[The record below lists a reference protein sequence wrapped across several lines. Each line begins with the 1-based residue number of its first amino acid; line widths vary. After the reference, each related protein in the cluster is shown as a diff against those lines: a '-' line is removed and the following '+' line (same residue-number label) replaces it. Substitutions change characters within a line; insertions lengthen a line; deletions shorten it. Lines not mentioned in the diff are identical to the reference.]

1 MRLSDTKVLIIILII
16 AMPLLIAQGTW
27 IFRDAKK
34 RGEKY
39 YWCWGFFGLLHVPES
54 LLIYLLVTRVI
65 KARKKNKN

>member
-1 MRLSDTKVLIIILII
+1 MKPLDTKVLIIILII
-16 AMPLLIAQGTW
+16 VIPLLIAQGTW

-39 YWCWGFFGLLHVPES
+39 YWLWGFFGLLHLPES

-65 KARKKNKN
+65 KGRKSNK